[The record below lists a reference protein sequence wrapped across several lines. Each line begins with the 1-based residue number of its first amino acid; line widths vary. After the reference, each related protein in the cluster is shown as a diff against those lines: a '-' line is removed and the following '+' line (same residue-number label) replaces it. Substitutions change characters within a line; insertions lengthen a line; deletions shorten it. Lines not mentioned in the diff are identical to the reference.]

1 MICSWNFLSE
11 SCWFESGIKEPWAF
25 EFEASSIFLFK
36 NENLNSMEIAFL
48 SQTVE
53 VGAFLNSLEANG
65 AVMKE
70 GESCC
75 WTKPNL
81 SSFFD

>member
-1 MICSWNFLSE
+1 
-11 SCWFESGIKEPWAF
+11 
-25 EFEASSIFLFK
+25 
-36 NENLNSMEIAFL
+36 MEIAFL

-65 AVMKE
+65 AVTKE

-75 WTKPNL
+75 
-81 SSFFD
+81 